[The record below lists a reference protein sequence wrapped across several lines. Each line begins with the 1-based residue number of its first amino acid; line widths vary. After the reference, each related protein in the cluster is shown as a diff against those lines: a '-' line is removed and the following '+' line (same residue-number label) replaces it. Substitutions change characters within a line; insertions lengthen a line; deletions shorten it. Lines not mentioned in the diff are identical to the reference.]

1 MWPIII
7 LTCLTVFRVTR
18 LLVIDRVFERP
29 RLALYR
35 WACLRGENAWARDA
49 EPEDRAL
56 VLSNIAQGLTKM
68 PLLAYYLTCS
78 WCVSIWVGAAV
89 VGTEMLTMRDV
100 PAPILLWLASSGVT
114 GILSS
119 WEK

>member
-1 MWPIII
+1 
-7 LTCLTVFRVTR
+7 
-18 LLVIDRVFERP
+18 
-29 RLALYR
+29 
-35 WACLRGENAWARDA
+35 
-49 EPEDRAL
+49 
-56 VLSNIAQGLTKM
+56 M